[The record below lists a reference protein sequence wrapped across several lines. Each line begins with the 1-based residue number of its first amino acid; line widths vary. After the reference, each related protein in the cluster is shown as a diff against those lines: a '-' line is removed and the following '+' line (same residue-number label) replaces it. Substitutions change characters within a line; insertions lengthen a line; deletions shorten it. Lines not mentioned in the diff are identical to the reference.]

1 MWSGTVGEHLVA
13 VFDRW
18 VPVLKRKKSRH
29 GWVACSSPHFLAD
42 NHDALMRNVKL
53 ILWNAAEAQDRALI
67 LTTAGYNIDA
77 MLPSG
82 LKSIRLLKENPPD
95 AVIVD
100 LSRLPSQGRDIGL
113 LLRQYKQTRNIPLV
127 FVDGDPIKV
136 ERIKELLP
144 DAVFARWTNILSS
157 LGSAIDHPP
166 AQPVKRKS
174 VFDAYAGASLP
185 KKLGIKPG
193 SIVVLACAPRGFK
206 KKLDPL
212 PENVRVTNRPSK
224 ARDLTLWFNRSHR
237 EFTRMLRP
245 MIAIIGGGR
254 LWIVWPKK
262 SGPLSTDLTQPVV
275 RAAGLSVGLVDY
287 KICSIDETWSA
298 LLFTKRKQT
307 L

>member
-1 MWSGTVGEHLVA
+1 
-13 VFDRW
+13 
-18 VPVLKRKKSRH
+18 
-29 GWVACSSPHFLAD
+29 
-42 NHDALMRNVKL
+42 MRNVKL
-53 ILWNAAEAQDRALI
+53 ILWNAAEAQGRALL
-67 LTTAGYNIDA
+67 LTASGYKVDA
-77 MLPSG
+77 MIPSG
-82 LKSIRLLKENPPD
+82 LRSIRLLKENPPD
-95 AVIVD
+95 AVVID

-136 ERIKELLP
+136 ERIKKLLP
-144 DAVFARWTNILSS
+144 DAIFARWTNILSS
-157 LGSAIDHPP
+157 LKSGIDHPP
-166 AQPVKRKS
+166 TQPVKPKS

-193 SIVVLACAPRGFK
+193 SVVVLACAPHGFK

-224 ARDLTLWFNRSHR
+224 ARDLTIWFNRSYG

-245 MIAIIGGGR
+245 VIAMIGEGR

-262 SGPLSTDLTQPVV
+262 GGPLSTDLTQPIV
-275 RAAGLSVGLVDY
+275 RAAGLYEGLVDY